1 MYKQKGQ
8 FLFFTLGLILVT
20 PKKKRRKK
28 KGKLN
33 GCNIFW
39 AKVLEAAYELL
50 PP

>member
-20 PKKKRRKK
+20 PKKKKK